1 MAVRKKAKRKATNR
15 QATKRKAIT
24 RRVTTRKAKKR
35 KATRRRA
42 KSGPRAIV
50 TGTVEALSEFAS
62 RLAEIP
68 GLVIKRV
75 GF

>member
-1 MAVRKKAKRKATNR
+1 MAAKKKTKRKMAKRKATSR
-15 QATKRKAIT
+15 VAASRRATKRTATKRK
-24 RRVTTRKAKKR
+24 
-35 KATRRRA
+35 A

-50 TGTVEALSEFAS
+50 TGTVEALSEFAGK
-62 RLAEIP
+62 LAEIP

>member
-1 MAVRKKAKRKATNR
+1 MAVKKK
-15 QATKRKAIT
+15 TKRKAI
-24 RRVTTRKAKKR
+24 KR
-35 KATRRRA
+35 KAIKRKAARRRA
-42 KSGPRAIV
+42 KSVPRAII
-50 TGTVEALSEFAS
+50 TGTVEALSDFAA